1 MIMGRIT
8 AIRKFADTAL
18 GEKVVIVRRRDDWA
32 MSVSDKSP
40 RLILPKDTQQN
51 SKEDKLFRKDFIR
64 RFKSAQGFAN
74 VTLSIL
80 HEVGHWMTRYD
91 IDWDKYFAEQENV
104 FGQGYFELEAER
116 KASDWAIKWLSDPT
130 NRKIAKAF
138 EVEYFG
144 H

>member
-8 AIRKFADTAL
+8 AIRKFADTVL
-18 GEKVVIVRRRDDWA
+18 GEKVVIVRRRDDWG
-32 MSVSDKSP
+32 MSLTDKRP
-40 RLILPKDTQQN
+40 RLVLPKDTQQN
-51 SKEDKLFRKDFIR
+51 EEQDKLFRKDFIR
-64 RFKSAQGFAN
+64 RCKSAQGFAN

-91 IDWDKYFAEQENV
+91 IDWDEYFAEQENV
-104 FGQGYFELEAER
+104 YGLDYFNLKAER
-116 KASDWAIKWLSDPT
+116 VATDWAIAWLSDPE
-130 NRKIAKAF
+130 NRRVAKAF

>member
-8 AIRKFADTAL
+8 AIRKFTDTVL
-18 GEKVVIVRRRDDWA
+18 GEKVVIVRRRDDWG
-32 MSVSDKSP
+32 MSLTDKRP
-40 RLILPKDTQQN
+40 RLVLPKDTQQN
-51 SKEDKLFRKDFIR
+51 EEQDKLFRKDFIR
-64 RFKSAQGFAN
+64 RCKSAQGFAN

-91 IDWDKYFAEQENV
+91 IDWGEYFAEQENV
-104 FGQGYFELEAER
+104 YGQDYFNLKAER
-116 KASDWAIKWLSDPT
+116 VATDWAIAWLSNPE
-130 NRKIAKAF
+130 NRRVAKAF